1 LQTSDNKA
9 PSDNLKAKY
18 IITFE
23 REATKKEDTIVLT
36 PGFHYS
42 KTADIIS
49 FPEAVSTLKG
59 EGSNKAKLTYDLYVT
74 EKTGVEKKIESK
86 SVDFVVRVPEEG
98 SDCSEVS
105 FLYDYKPLEKEKE
118 NAEAGTTEESEGGEN
133 NGDVPIGN

>member
-42 KTADIIS
+42 KMTKFS
-49 FPEAVSTLKG
+49 LK
-59 EGSNKAKLTYDLYVT
+59 SQLY
-74 EKTGVEKKIESK
+74 
-86 SVDFVVRVPEEG
+86 
-98 SDCSEVS
+98 
-105 FLYDYKPLEKEKE
+105 
-118 NAEAGTTEESEGGEN
+118 
-133 NGDVPIGN
+133 